1 MSMEIIYAKN
11 EVIREKPKNFD
22 PKDELLFQ
30 QVWSSIRPECH
41 LLILENITVLK
52 DTLLDP
58 GKLMFYDKYSHVNGY
73 KTYRKFKKLI
83 RFIKNSIVSKTIKIE
98 KGIWISN
105 LWSGNYY
112 HWFMDCIPRLL
123 MAERLLED
131 HVVVLPERFQ
141 SYSFIKESLAL
152 LGRKA
157 IYVQPNVNYKV
168 SKLLIPSEIGKI
180 GQYRIELLEK
190 LKEKFV
196 KDSNTIV
203 GKRRIFIMRRPAKAR
218 NIINKDAMFE
228 VLNEFQYEIHYFEDY
243 DLLKQIDIIKET
255 KILVG
260 IHGAGLTNMVFM
272 PKGGTVLEFRNGED
286 GSKLVNCFFTLAS
299 ELGLQYFYTTN
310 KSTDKLTNKGDFEI
324 DLIKLRKTLEVI
336 DLN

>member
-1 MSMEIIYAKN
+1 MEIIYYKS
-11 EVIREKPKNFD
+11 EIIRQKPLNFD
-22 PKDELLFQ
+22 QKDDPIFKE
-30 QVWSSIRPECH
+30 VWNSIRPECH
-41 LLILENITVLK
+41 LLILENITALK

-83 RFIKNSIVSKTIKIE
+83 RFIKNSIMSRTIKIE
-98 KGIWISN
+98 KGIWICN

-123 MAERLLED
+123 MAESHLED
-131 HVVVLPERFQ
+131 HVIVLPERFQ
-141 SYSFIKESLAL
+141 SYSFIKESLDF
-152 LGRKA
+152 LGKKA

-168 SKLLIPSEIGKI
+168 SKLLLPSEIGTI

-196 KDSNTIV
+196 KDTDTIV

-228 VLNEFQYEIHYFEDY
+228 ILNEFKYEIHYFEDY
-243 DLLKQIDIIKET
+243 NLLKQIDIIKET

-286 GSKLVNCFFTLAS
+286 GSKLVNCFFTLAA
-299 ELGLQYFYTTN
+299 ELGINYFYTTN
-310 KSTDKLTNKGDFEI
+310 KSTESKTNDGDFEI
-324 DLIKLRKTLEVI
+324 DLVKLRKALEDI
-336 DLN
+336 DCRKF